1 MRRFVLIPKQ
11 FRIHI
16 VLIVAC
22 VFMIV
27 FPILNETPDT
37 EKAEKATAVAIEFL
51 QLVDAGKYAE
61 SWQMSAGLMK
71 ERVTEKDWVEKLSKA
86 RTLSGLLVERKEK
99 DTSYSTTAVD
109 SPEGE
114 YISLIFDSRYQQA
127 ESVAEYITVMLDEG
141 HWKVAGYF
149 IQ

>member
-1 MRRFVLIPKQ
+1 LIPKQ

-37 EKAEKATAVAIEFL
+37 EKADMATAVAMEFL
-51 QLVDAGKYAE
+51 QLIDADKYAE

-71 ERVTEKDWVEKLSKA
+71 ERVTEKDWGEKLTKA
-86 RTLSGLLVERKEK
+86 RTLSGPLVERKEK
-99 DTSYSTTAVD
+99 DSSYSTTAVD
-109 SPEGE
+109 SPDGE
-114 YISLIFDSRYQQA
+114 YISLIFESRFQRA
-127 ESVAEYITVMLDEG
+127 ESVDEYITLMLDDG

-149 IQ
+149 LQ

>member
-1 MRRFVLIPKQ
+1 MIPKQ
-11 FRIHI
+11 FRIHL
-16 VLIVAC
+16 VLILAC
-22 VFMIV
+22 AFMII

-37 EKAEKATAVAIEFL
+37 EKAEKATAVAMEFL
-51 QLVDAGKYAE
+51 QLVDADKYAE

-71 ERVTEKDWVEKLSKA
+71 ERVTEKDWVEKLAKA
-86 RTLSGLLVERKEK
+86 RTLSGPIVERKAK

-109 SPEGE
+109 SPDGE
-114 YISLIFDSRYQQA
+114 YISLIFESRFQRA
-127 ESVAEYITVMLDEG
+127 EGVAEYITVMLDDG

>member
-1 MRRFVLIPKQ
+1 MIPKQ

-16 VLIVAC
+16 VLIIAA

-27 FPILNETPDT
+27 YPLLSEKPDT
-37 EKAEKATAVAIEFL
+37 EKAEKATVVAMEFL
-51 QLVDAGKYAE
+51 QLIDTEKYAE
-61 SWQMSAGLMK
+61 SWQMAADMMK
-71 ERVTEKDWVEKLSKA
+71 EQVTEKDWVEKLANA
-86 RTLSGLLVERKEK
+86 RTLSGKLVERVEESV
-99 DTSYSTTAVD
+99 SYSTSAKD

-114 YISLIFDSRYQQA
+114 YIALTFASKYQKA
-127 ESVAEYITVMLDEG
+127 ANVSEYVTVMVEAG

>member
-1 MRRFVLIPKQ
+1 MIPKQ

-37 EKAEKATAVAIEFL
+37 EKAEKATAIAMEFL
-51 QLVDAGKYAE
+51 QLVDAEKYAE
-61 SWQMSAGLMK
+61 SWQFAAVMMREK
-71 ERVTEKDWVEKLSKA
+71 VTQEEWVERLTKA
-86 RTLSGLLVERKEK
+86 RVRSGELVERAEK
-99 DTSYSTTAVD
+99 STRYSTSAKD

-114 YISLIFDSRYQQA
+114 YIALTFDSKYQRA
-127 ESVAEYITVMLDEG
+127 EGVSEYVTVMLEDG

>member
-1 MRRFVLIPKQ
+1 MIPKQ

-27 FPILNETPDT
+27 FPILNETPDK
-37 EKAEKATAVAIEFL
+37 EKAEKATVVAMEFL
-51 QLVDAGKYAE
+51 HLIDAGKYAE
-61 SWQMSAGLMK
+61 SWQMSAVLMK
-71 ERVTEKDWVEKLSKA
+71 ERVTEKDWVEKLTKA
-86 RTLSGLLVERKEK
+86 RALSGTLLERQEK
-99 DTSYSTTAVD
+99 DSSYSTTAVD

-114 YISLIFDSRYQQA
+114 YISLVFDSRYQKA

>member
-1 MRRFVLIPKQ
+1 MIPKQ

-16 VLIVAC
+16 VLIFAC
-22 VFMIV
+22 VFMII
-27 FPILNETPDT
+27 FPMLSEKPDT
-37 EKAEKATAVAIEFL
+37 EKAEKATAVALEFL
-51 QLVDAGKYAE
+51 QLVDADKYAE

-71 ERVTEKDWVEKLSKA
+71 DRVSEKDWVEKLTKA
-86 RTLSGLLVERKEK
+86 RSLSGAMVERTEK
-99 DTSYSTTAVD
+99 DTSYSTSAKD

-114 YISLIFDSRYQQA
+114 YIALTFTSRYQRA
-127 ESVAEYITVMLDEG
+127 DGVSEYVTVMLDDG

>member
-1 MRRFVLIPKQ
+1 MIPKQ

-16 VLIVAC
+16 VLIIAA

-27 FPILNETPDT
+27 YPILSERPDT
-37 EKAEKATAVAIEFL
+37 EKAEKATAVAMEFL
-51 QLVDAGKYAE
+51 QLIDAEKYAE
-61 SWQMSAGLMK
+61 SWQMAANMMK
-71 ERVTEKDWVEKLSKA
+71 EKISEKEWVEKLTEA
-86 RTLSGLLVERKEK
+86 RALSGTVVKRSEK
-99 DTSYSTTAVD
+99 SVSYSTSAED

-114 YISLIFDSRYQQA
+114 YISRIFSSKYQRA
-127 ESVAEYITVMLDEG
+127 ESVSEYVTVMLEEG

>member
-1 MRRFVLIPKQ
+1 MIPKQ

-27 FPILNETPDT
+27 FPILNEKPDT
-37 EKAEKATAVAIEFL
+37 EKAEKATAVAMEFL
-51 QLVDAGKYAE
+51 QLIDAEKYAE

-71 ERVTEKDWVEKLSKA
+71 ERVTEIDWVEKLTKA
-86 RTLSGLLVERKEK
+86 RTLSGPLVERKEK
-99 DTSYSTTAVD
+99 DSSYSTTAVD
-109 SPEGE
+109 SPDGE
-114 YISLIFDSRYQQA
+114 YISLIFESRFQRA
-127 ESVAEYITVMLDEG
+127 ESVSEYITVMLDDG

>member
-1 MRRFVLIPKQ
+1 MIPKQ

-16 VLIVAC
+16 VLIIAA

-27 FPILNETPDT
+27 YPILSERPDT
-37 EKAEKATAVAIEFL
+37 EKAEKATAVAMEFL
-51 QLVDAGKYAE
+51 QLIDAEKYAE
-61 SWQMSAGLMK
+61 SWQMAANMMK
-71 ERVTEKDWVEKLSKA
+71 EKISEKEWVEKLTEA
-86 RTLSGLLVERKEK
+86 RALSGTVVKRSEK
-99 DTSYSTTAVD
+99 SVSYSTSAED

-114 YISLIFDSRYQQA
+114 YISLIFSSKYQRA
-127 ESVAEYITVMLDEG
+127 ESVSEYVTVMLEEG

>member
-1 MRRFVLIPKQ
+1 MIPKQ

-16 VLIVAC
+16 VLIIAA

-27 FPILNETPDT
+27 YPILSERPDT
-37 EKAEKATAVAIEFL
+37 EKAEKATAVAMEFL
-51 QLVDAGKYAE
+51 QLIDAEKYAE
-61 SWQMSAGLMK
+61 SWQMAANMMK
-71 ERVTEKDWVEKLSKA
+71 EKVSEKEWVEKLTEA
-86 RTLSGLLVERKEK
+86 RALSGTVVKRSEK
-99 DTSYSTTAVD
+99 SVSYSTSAED

-114 YISLIFDSRYQQA
+114 YISLIFSSKYQRA
-127 ESVAEYITVMLDEG
+127 ESVSEYVTGMFEEG

>member
-1 MRRFVLIPKQ
+1 LIPKQ

-37 EKAEKATAVAIEFL
+37 DQAEKATVVAMEFL
-51 QLVDAGKYAE
+51 RLVDADKYAE

-71 ERVTEKDWVEKLSKA
+71 ERVAEKDWVEKLTKA
-86 RTLSGLLVERKEK
+86 RTLSGPLVERKEK
-99 DTSYSTTAVD
+99 DSSYSTTAVD
-109 SPEGE
+109 SPDGE
-114 YISLIFDSRYQQA
+114 YISLIFESRFQRA
-127 ESVAEYITVMLDEG
+127 ESVDEYITVMLDDG

-149 IQ
+149 LQ

>member
-1 MRRFVLIPKQ
+1 LIPKQ
-11 FRIHI
+11 FRIHL

-37 EKAEKATAVAIEFL
+37 EEADKAAAVAMEFF
-51 QLVDAGKYAE
+51 QLIDADMYAE

-71 ERVTEKDWVEKLSKA
+71 ERVTEKDWVEKLTKA
-86 RTLSGLLVERKEK
+86 RTLSGPLVERKEK
-99 DTSYSTTAVD
+99 DSSYSTTAVD
-109 SPEGE
+109 SPDGE
-114 YISLIFDSRYQQA
+114 YISLIFESRFQRA
-127 ESVAEYITVMLDEG
+127 ESVDEYITVMLDDG

-149 IQ
+149 LQ